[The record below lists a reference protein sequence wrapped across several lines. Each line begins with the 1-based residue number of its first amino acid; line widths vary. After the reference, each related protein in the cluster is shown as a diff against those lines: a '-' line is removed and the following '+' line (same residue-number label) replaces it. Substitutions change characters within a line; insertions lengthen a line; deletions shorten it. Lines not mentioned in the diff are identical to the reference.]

1 VTTAPKSTR
10 SCSGAAW
17 VLRLGTALGLVG
29 ATVVVALSGSGA
41 GAFPSS
47 ARWTPAEVSLP
58 SNAATGTGGILNGV
72 SCPSA
77 GDCTAVG
84 SYTDNSS
91 NGQGMAAVE
100 SGGIWAQASEI
111 PAPSD
116 ADTPGETLPRGISCT
131 SVGNCTAVGAYKDN
145 GANFQALVAD
155 ESAGTWSQAAKITAP
170 SGAATNPEGVLW
182 SITCSSSGNCS
193 AGGDYHD
200 GSGHVQAMAA
210 TETSGTW
217 AQAVEVTA
225 PTGAAANPVALL
237 HGVSCTSAG
246 NCTGTG
252 QYTDGSGNV
261 QAMAATETS
270 GTWAQAVEVT
280 APTGAAANPE
290 AYLASVSC
298 SSAGNCTGTGRYTD
312 GSGNVQAMAATETS
326 GTWAQAVEVTAPTGA
341 AANPV
346 AFLSGVSCTSVGNC
360 TAAGYY
366 TDSSSNDVI
375 MNAVESGGT
384 WAQATEFAAPANA
397 AGNPGAE
404 LEGISCA
411 SEASCTAVGDY
422 VDNNSVLQP
431 MATTL
436 STSGPIEVFARGT
449 NGDLYEYTDSSAGG
463 RLWNAVD
470 LTSVA
475 AGGVGI
481 MGRPSAFI
489 DTFDQ
494 LTHVYVRT
502 AANHMVEYV
511 DDNVGGHLWNA
522 YDLTFG
528 GGGATAVGG
537 DPSAFFDVFDL
548 RIHVYVQALNGDMVE
563 YVDDNVGGH
572 LWNQYDLSV
581 GASGGTPVIGAPS
594 ALVGANDHLIHVYTQ
609 AAGGHLVEYVDG
621 DVGGHLWNAWDLSAG
636 ASGGGPVA
644 GSPGA
649 FYDFADHLIHVYVSA
664 GGGHLTEYVDGDV
677 GGHPWNAWDLSAG
690 ASGGSSITGTPS
702 PFFGSDDLIH
712 VYVSAGGGHL
722 TEYVDGD
729 VGGHLWNAWDLSA
742 GASGGGP
749 VAGSPSA
756 FFDFPDGLVHVFV
769 PGPGGDLVEYDNG
782 DVGGTLWNAWDITFG
797 SGGPATWGDPS
808 ALLAVLVV

>member
-1 VTTAPKSTR
+1 
-10 SCSGAAW
+10 
-17 VLRLGTALGLVG
+17 
-29 ATVVVALSGSGA
+29 
-41 GAFPSS
+41 
-47 ARWTPAEVSLP
+47 
-58 SNAATGTGGILNGV
+58 
-72 SCPSA
+72 
-77 GDCTAVG
+77 
-84 SYTDNSS
+84 
-91 NGQGMAAVE
+91 
-100 SGGIWAQASEI
+100 
-111 PAPSD
+111 
-116 ADTPGETLPRGISCT
+116 
-131 SVGNCTAVGAYKDN
+131 
-145 GANFQALVAD
+145 
-155 ESAGTWSQAAKITAP
+155 
-170 SGAATNPEGVLW
+170 
-182 SITCSSSGNCS
+182 
-193 AGGDYHD
+193 
-200 GSGHVQAMAA
+200 
-210 TETSGTW
+210 
-217 AQAVEVTA
+217 
-225 PTGAAANPVALL
+225 
-237 HGVSCTSAG
+237 TSAG

-261 QAMAATETS
+261 QAMSATETS

-644 GSPGA
+644 GSP
-649 FYDFADHLIHVYVSA
+649 
-664 GGGHLTEYVDGDV
+664 
-677 GGHPWNAWDLSAG
+677 
-690 ASGGSSITGTPS
+690 
-702 PFFGSDDLIH
+702 
-712 VYVSAGGGHL
+712 
-722 TEYVDGD
+722 
-729 VGGHLWNAWDLSA
+729 
-742 GASGGGP
+742 
-749 VAGSPSA
+749 SA

-797 SGGPATWGDPS
+797 SGGPATSGDPS